1 MNSNKKIQQTW
12 QSLLLPIVLMLAGA
26 ILLGADRLGTISLAR
41 VTDFWPMAII
51 LVGLAELI
59 PSEDTQRRA
68 RND

>member
-1 MNSNKKIQQTW
+1 MNRSKKIPQTW
-12 QSLLLPIVLMLAGA
+12 QSVLLPIVLMLTGV

-41 VTDFWPMAII
+41 VTDLWPMAII

-68 RND
+68 DND